1 MKYKIHLK
9 QIIAG
14 CVILGLI
21 FMLFLIGKDIWKN
34 NSYRLIGQKHLS
46 LSDGK
51 KELFWF
57 DTIHSNNPKDIM
69 FRYLEEAFNKFEPDL
84 VLVEGGYDSFVGSR
98 EEAILNGESSFATYL
113 AKESNIIVEDIEPP
127 LSAQLAYL
135 QTKYA
140 AKQILAMYA
149 LRQIGSYELLSN
161 SNQINFEEEVV
172 NLLDELKENGL
183 DYGGTNVADVLRAV
197 NLYLPQKMTAEN
209 WRDLKVYRIYARED
223 NEIGS
228 IYNDVVNYRNIYL
241 TSLIEKK
248 KGSYNRIFIVMGNAH
263 KEATENKLRSIYN
276 N

>member
-1 MKYKIHLK
+1 
-9 QIIAG
+9 
-14 CVILGLI
+14 
-21 FMLFLIGKDIWKN
+21 
-34 NSYRLIGQKHLS
+34 
-46 LSDGK
+46 
-51 KELFWF
+51 
-57 DTIHSNNPKDIM
+57 
-69 FRYLEEAFNKFEPDL
+69 
-84 VLVEGGYDSFVGSR
+84 
-98 EEAILNGESSFATYL
+98 
-113 AKESNIIVEDIEPP
+113 
-127 LSAQLAYL
+127 
-135 QTKYA
+135 
-140 AKQILAMYA
+140 MYA

-209 WRDLKVYRIYARED
+209 WRDLKVYRIYAVED